1 MGMAASSTN
10 GDAMEDDS
18 EMEAF
23 DVVRIAD
30 DVIQR
35 LRFGSQDIFKS
46 EDPVIDDMLIESA
59 YRIQYETL
67 RQDLIATQEEVA
79 RLKRQLQERD
89 YAERKKRNSE
99 SHKSRKTFKRG
110 EAEQLKL
117 EQKLK
122 STVQDVKTKFMQYSC
137 HQLCMDKEME
147 VMKCFDLNRQKTL
160 KCSKL
165 KLSNELVKL
174 LLILEFM
181 FTNSAA
187 FRKNNIDMVYGTLN
201 NLVRASKDSVTELER
216 QVSQV
221 LYDLKHSQDLQYYVK
236 EDLTF
241 VSAKEIDVGNRAVII
256 VFVPFPQ
263 YKQYRRILVRLIH
276 EVEKKFGGK
285 HVVFVAKRRILPKPT
300 RGKRKI
306 TQKQKRPRSRTLAAV
321 HDEYLND
328 IVFPAEIVGKRI
340 RVRLDG
346 SRLLKVHLDRN
357 QKAAVEHKTET
368 FAAVY
373 KHLTG
378 KEVKFEFPVPLVCN
392 NRLFIAAEWRKNK
405 AVGWRT
411 CDYIRLKKEL
421 LECAKKENVIVTLGT
436 GTGKTFIAVMLIRE
450 MSESVHQPLKEGG
463 KRSLFIV
470 DKVPLV
476 KQQAEHIRINTNL
489 KVGEFHG
496 ALGVD
501 CWSAKI
507 WMEFFD
513 KFHVLVMTAEIF
525 RNILAHGF
533 IKFDIV
539 NLIVFDECHHATKQ
553 HPYKKIMELY
563 KLCYNNNDSGIQPRI
578 LGLTASVMNK
588 KGDEIGLQKAIRNL
602 ETTLCSRVVGT
613 SHAELLKL
621 YSADPHIAVV
631 ACKNDN
637 KYDWHELDL
646 FFQHLV
652 RSTQKSL
659 ERCGRDCEGNVS
671 LYIQHVCDVLAKLD
685 SIMGQLGPWCA
696 LQVCKQMLQST
707 TNLATRISTLLA
719 DDEDNNLFSLFT
731 SASDAGSS
739 VWLGVLKTCLK
750 VTSVKLKR
758 HIGLVDSVQKLKCQQ
773 QAVWNCIRQS
783 TPGSLLYSGELNFQ
797 WEKNNSR
804 KFENANEANGPPFQI
819 LIDTA
824 KKLQPRSYSYLEVD
838 YVVGSRMSAEVVEPS
853 YARQEEVLK
862 NFRHGKLNLLV
873 ATSILEEGI
882 DVRHCNYVIRFD
894 TPLTFRSFVQ
904 SKGRARQKIA
914 YYTILVQD
922 RFLES
927 FQEMLN
933 SFVETEKF
941 LKVNGRDL
949 NILTRTK
956 DRDHSYSGN
965 NDQVDNCRKEVNLPN
980 GDVDS
985 LVEPYYTYFEENG
998 TVKKA
1003 ACLVLSSAHS
1013 VIKRYC
1019 NKLRKDR
1026 FADSSP
1032 KFSVQTILNKDLSI
1046 SYVATVQLP
1055 TTSPLKKKIEGKPMQ
1070 NAKLAEMAAAFETAK
1085 MLHAMSE
1092 LNEFLVP
1099 SVTVRKEI
1107 ELKEDEQFFSIS
1119 SRSYYLKEVPDALY
1133 KAIPRADQKSYL
1145 YAISISSI
1153 ESFLPRLG
1161 ILVSKPIGN
1170 LPGFS
1175 VFTDESYIDVEI
1187 EFVEE
1192 TSYSAHQL
1200 DILTSFHCCLFKNY
1214 LFSGETDFIFD
1225 PENAA
1230 CSYLIVP
1237 LKCEYNSKCS
1247 VDLSIAE
1254 KIINWSKDVSHIP
1267 QQRIVYP
1274 WYKNKGDHDYYYFVT
1289 AVDNT
1294 CTPMSPFPFKMY
1306 RSFAEYFEV
1315 AKQVKV
1321 LDKNQPLL
1329 SVKMVSFKRLN
1340 LLCEKQI
1347 SILLFDFDD
1356 DTSSCQCKVVPEL
1369 VVIHPMPASMWRC
1382 LIFLPTVLYRMNHL
1396 LIAEQLRLQ
1405 ILREAMFPG
1414 EVLEENRKI
1423 QPLDKDWYLLASRL
1437 NDMCIV
1443 DNQLPVKLSKLQVN
1457 SNSAAAA
1464 TATGSIDPETQAL
1477 LEEFDVRFCNAC
1489 PTVPVDDQ
1497 LDILTGNSVAESHTA
1512 ESNDECLFD
1521 THFSLQLLSSIQPQ
1535 QQPLENVDFGIVE
1548 SDGESD
1554 FVAAPALPE
1563 SELNLFVEPSDVS
1576 DTPAQHWPGPQCR
1589 DVLRALTLRNAQ
1601 DMFDLESME
1610 ALGDSFLKFIV
1621 SLHIFKKETSWNEG
1635 RLSSLRSE
1643 IVSNTNLFNLGKKKL
1658 LQAKLTAVPF
1668 DPTAQWLPP
1677 CFRSLAALESG
1688 YEFVNELIDEG
1699 DSKKKNQAL
1708 KAKTPT
1714 PVVVAECYEMCSLNR
1729 THQVICDKSIAD
1741 CVEALVGCYLLE
1753 AGMRPA
1759 IKLLKWFG
1767 IDIDDNLMN
1776 LLSSSSSSAFFSE
1789 NCVLIGPE
1797 AKIHSIWT
1805 AYDLNSFEAKIGYRF
1820 TNKAYLIQALTHSS
1834 YNEVETPVTDSYER
1848 LEFLGDAI
1856 LDYLISRHLY
1866 SSKRI
1871 RSPGLLSDLRSA
1883 LVNNVFFASMA
1894 VLNHFQKY
1902 FLYFNAELLTVN
1914 ERFVLTMRGLKESVN
1929 FHNELYMME
1938 EEQDDDEKE
1947 TGEFAE
1953 HVEVPKPLGDI
1964 FESVAGAIFLDSHC
1978 SLATVWQVYYNMLAE
1993 EIDKCLCHPPI
2004 SPVRHLL
2011 ELEPERVQFNI
2022 LDREEGN
2029 SVRVQVVVTG
2039 KGSFIG
2045 SGKTYG
2051 VSLTPTGAAI
2061 CRDNDLADGVRVLS
2075 SSYPRLSAT
2084 SPWPGHTD

>member
-1 MGMAASSTN
+1 MGLAASSTPR
-10 GDAMEDDS
+10 DDIVNEN

-35 LRFGSQDIFKS
+35 LRFGSQEIFKS
-46 EDPVIDDMLIESA
+46 DDTVIDDMLKF
-59 YRIQYETL
+59 YEAL

-79 RLKRQLQERD
+79 RLKRLLHERD
-89 YAERKKRNSE
+89 YAERKKRNSD
-99 SHKSRKTFKRG
+99 SHKLRKAFKRE

-122 STVQDVKTKFMQYSC
+122 NTVKDVKTKFMQYSC

-147 VMKCFDLNRQKTL
+147 SSV
-160 KCSKL
+160 
-165 KLSNELVKL
+165 
-174 LLILEFM
+174 
-181 FTNSAA
+181 A
-187 FRKNNIDMVYGTLN
+187 FCKNNIDMVYGTLN
-201 NLVRASKDSVTELER
+201 NLVRASKDTVTELER

-241 VSAKEIDVGNRAVII
+241 VSAKEIDVGHRAVII

-378 KEVKFEFPVPLVCN
+378 KEQGV
-392 NRLFIAAEWRKNK
+392 NRVLSAGEWRKSK
-405 AVGWRT
+405 AVGCRT

-421 LECAKKENVIVTLGT
+421 LECAKKENVIVSLGT

-450 MSESVHQPLKEGG
+450 MSESVRQPLNEGG

-470 DKVPLV
+470 DRVPLV

-501 CWSAKI
+501 CWSAEI
-507 WMEFFD
+507 WMSFFD
-513 KFHVLVMTAEIF
+513 KFHVLVMTAEIL

-533 IKFDIV
+533 IKFDIL

-553 HPYKKIMELY
+553 HPYRKIMELY
-563 KLCYNNNDSGIQPRI
+563 KLCYNNNNNGVQPRI

-588 KGDEIGLQKAIRNL
+588 KGDENGLQKAIRSL

-613 SHAELLKL
+613 SHTDVLKL
-621 YSADPHIAVV
+621 HSADPHIAII

-637 KYDWHELDL
+637 KHDWYELDL

-652 RSTQKSL
+652 RDTQKSL
-659 ERCGRDCEGNVS
+659 ERCGRECEGDVT
-671 LYIQHVCDVLAKLD
+671 LYMQHVSDVLSKLD
-685 SIMGQLGPWCA
+685 GIMGQLGPWCA
-696 LQVCKQMLQST
+696 LQICKRMLNNT
-707 TNLATRISTLLA
+707 TNLASRMLSMFIA
-719 DDEDNNLFSLFT
+719 DDGLFSPLT
-731 SASDAGSS
+731 SESEDKGGA
-739 VWLGVLKTCLK
+739 VWLEVLKTCLK

-758 HIGLVDSVQKLKCQQ
+758 HIGLVDSVQKLKSVVSDRLSALLSILDAENGSSFINNLLTSSNKPFGIVFVNQRLV
-773 QAVWNCIRQS
+773 AFCI
-783 TPGSLLYSGELNFQ
+783 
-797 WEKNNSR
+797 
-804 KFENANEANGPPFQI
+804 AM

-824 KKLQPRSYSYLEVD
+824 KKLQPRSYSYIEVD
-838 YVVGSRMSAEVVEPS
+838 YIVGCKMSAEFVEPS

-862 NFRHGKLNLLV
+862 NFRNGNLNLLV

-882 DVRHCNYVIRFD
+882 DVRQCNYVIRFD
-894 TPLTFRSFVQ
+894 MPLTFRSFVQ
-904 SKGRARQKIA
+904 SKGRARQKVA

-922 RFLES
+922 RFLKS

-933 SFVETEKF
+933 SFVETEKS
-941 LKVNGRDL
+941 LK
-949 NILTRTK
+949 
-956 DRDHSYSGN
+956 SYSGN
-965 NDQVDNCRKEVNLPN
+965 NGEIDNCRKEVNSPN
-980 GDVDS
+980 GNVD
-985 LVEPYYTYFEENG
+985 LLIEPYYTQLKQKG

-1003 ACLVLSSAHS
+1003 ACLVLSSAFN

-1026 FADSSP
+1026 FTDCRP
-1032 KFSVQTILNKDLSI
+1032 KFSVQTILNADLSI

-1055 TTSPLKKKIEGKPMQ
+1055 TNSPLKKKIEGKPMLSS
-1070 NAKLAEMAAAFETAK
+1070 KLAEMAAAFEATK
-1085 MLHAMSE
+1085 LLHAMGE
-1092 LNEFLVP
+1092 LNEFLMP
-1099 SVTVRKEI
+1099 LATVRKEI
-1107 ELKEDEQFFSIS
+1107 ELKEDEQFFSVS
-1119 SRSYYLKEVPDALY
+1119 SKSYYLKEVPDAIY

-1145 YAISISSI
+1145 YAISISSV

-1161 ILVSKPIGN
+1161 ILISKPIGN
-1170 LPGFS
+1170 LPRFS
-1175 VFTDESYIDVEI
+1175 IFTDESDIDVEI

-1192 TSYSAHQL
+1192 ISYSADQL

-1214 LFSGETDFIFD
+1214 LFNEERDFIFD

-1254 KIINWSKDVSHIP
+1254 KITNWNKDVSHVP
-1267 QQRIVYP
+1267 QQRSEKFIMNSSSYFNAVIYP
-1274 WYKNKGDHDYYYFVT
+1274 WYKNKDDRDIYYFVT
-1289 AVDNT
+1289 GVDNT
-1294 CTPMSPFPFKMY
+1294 STPMSPFPFKFY
-1306 RSFAEYFEV
+1306 RSFAEYFELT
-1315 AKQVKV
+1315 KQVKV

-1329 SVKMVSFKRLN
+1329 KVKMVSFKRLN

-1356 DTSSCQCKVVPEL
+1356 DGSSCQCKVVPEL
-1369 VVIHPMPASMWRC
+1369 VVIHPMPASMWRS
-1382 LIFLPTVLYRMNHL
+1382 LIFLPTVLYRINHL

-1414 EVLEENRKI
+1414 EELLPLDENCEI
-1423 QPLDKDWYLLASRL
+1423 QPLNKDWYLVASRL
-1437 NDMCIV
+1437 NDICVV
-1443 DNQLPVKLSKLQVN
+1443 DNQLPMKAPVGTLPQMN
-1457 SNSAAAA
+1457 GNSAAVAD
-1464 TATGSIDPETQAL
+1464 SVDPETRAL
-1477 LEEFDVRFCNAC
+1477 LEEFDVRFHIAS
-1489 PTVPVDDQ
+1489 PTTVAAFDDQ
-1497 LDILTGNSVAESHTA
+1497 FDIFTGNSVANSDTTES
-1512 ESNDECLFD
+1512 SDECLFD
-1521 THFSLQLLSSIQPQ
+1521 THFSMQLMSKRQ
-1535 QQPLENVDFGIVE
+1535 QLENGNNINSILDFGVVE
-1548 SDGESD
+1548 SDGEGD
-1554 FVAAPALPE
+1554 FVAVPALPK
-1563 SELNLFVEPSDVS
+1563 SELNLFVQPSETAALV
-1576 DTPAQHWPGPQCR
+1576 QQWRGPQCR

-1621 SLHIFKKETSWNEG
+1621 SLQVFKKQAGLNEG

-1643 IVSNTNLFNLGKKKL
+1643 IISNTNLFNLGKKKL

-1668 DPTAQWLPP
+1668 DPTTQWLPP
-1677 CFRSLAALESG
+1677 CFRSSAALESG
-1688 YEFVNELIDEG
+1688 YESVDELIEQG
-1699 DSKKKNQAL
+1699 SKKQAL
-1708 KAKTPT
+1708 KAKTPA
-1714 PVVVAECYEMCSLNR
+1714 PVVVECCKICSLNR
-1729 THQVICDKSIAD
+1729 THQVIYDKSIAD

-1767 IDIDDNLMN
+1767 IDIDDNVILMN
-1776 LLSSSSSSAFFSE
+1776 FPSSSSSSFCSE
-1789 NCVLIGPE
+1789 SCVLIGPE
-1797 AKIHSIWT
+1797 EKIHSIWT
-1805 AYDLNSFEAKIGYRF
+1805 AYDLSSFEAKIGYRF

-1834 YNEVETPVTDSYER
+1834 YNEVETPVTESYER

-1902 FLYFNAELLTVN
+1902 FLFFNAELLTVN
-1914 ERFVLTMRGLKESVN
+1914 ERFVLAMRGLKETVN
-1929 FHNELYMME
+1929 FHNELYTME
-1938 EEQDDDEKE
+1938 EEEEEEKE
-1947 TGEFAE
+1947 IGEFAE

-1993 EIDKCLCHPPI
+1993 EIDKCLCHPPK
-2004 SPVRHLL
+2004 SPVRNLM

-2022 LDREEGN
+2022 LDREEGSKTV
-2029 SVRVQVVVTG
+2029 SVEVVVFG

-2045 SGKTYG
+2045 SGKSYRTAKH
-2051 VSLTPTGAAI
+2051 AAAKKAL
-2061 CRDNDLADGVRVLS
+2061 RELHPS
-2075 SSYPRLSAT
+2075 SN
-2084 SPWPGHTD
+2084 HFII

>member
-10 GDAMEDDS
+10 GDAMEDES

-89 YAERKKRNSE
+89 YAERKKGRSGTVE
-99 SHKSRKTFKRG
+99 VGTKIEKHCSRR
-110 EAEQLKL
+110 ENQ
-117 EQKLK
+117 
-122 STVQDVKTKFMQYSC
+122 
-137 HQLCMDKEME
+137 
-147 VMKCFDLNRQKTL
+147 
-160 KCSKL
+160 

-181 FTNSAA
+181 FTVQYSCLSNSAT

-201 NLVRASKDSVTELER
+201 NLVRASKDCVTELER
-216 QVSQV
+216 HVSQV

-357 QKAAVEHKTET
+357 QKAAVEHKVNRME
-368 FAAVY
+368 
-373 KHLTG
+373 
-378 KEVKFEFPVPLVCN
+378 KEQSG
-392 NRLFIAAEWRKNK
+392 RLEN
-405 AVGWRT
+405 V
-411 CDYIRLKKEL
+411 RLYQKEL

-525 RNILAHGF
+525 RNILTHGF

-621 YSADPHIAVV
+621 YSADPHIAIV

-659 ERCGRDCEGNVS
+659 ERCGRECEGNVS

-731 SASDAGSS
+731 SGSDASSS
-739 VWLGVLKTCLK
+739 VWLEVLKTCLK

-797 WEKNNSR
+797 LEKNNSR
-804 KFENANEANGPPFQI
+804 KFENTNGANGPPFQI

-838 YVVGSRMSAEVVEPS
+838 YVVGSRMSAEVAEPS
-853 YARQEEVLK
+853 FARQEEVLK
-862 NFRHGKLNLLV
+862 NFRHGKLNLLA

-956 DRDHSYSGN
+956 DRDRSYSGN

-998 TVKKA
+998 LVKKA
-1003 ACLVLSSAHS
+1003 ACLVLSSAHN

-1085 MLHAMSE
+1085 MLHAMGE
-1092 LNEFLVP
+1092 LNEFLIP
-1099 SVTVRKEI
+1099 PVTVRKEI

-1200 DILTSFHCCLFKNY
+1200 DILTSFHCCIFKNY
-1214 LFSGETDFIFD
+1214 LFREEEDFIFD

-1247 VDLSIAE
+1247 VDLSTAE

-1267 QQRIVYP
+1267 QQRSEKFIMNSSSYFNAVVYP
-1274 WYKNKGDHDYYYFVT
+1274 WYKNKNDRDFYYFVT

-1294 CTPMSPFPFKMY
+1294 CTPMSPFPLKMY

-1315 AKQVKV
+1315 TKQVKV

-1340 LLCEKQI
+1340 LLCEKPI

-1356 DTSSCQCKVVPEL
+1356 DANSCHCKLVPEL
-1369 VVIHPMPASMWRC
+1369 VIIHPMPASMWRC

-1414 EVLEENRKI
+1414 EVLEENCEI
-1423 QPLDKDWYLLASRL
+1423 QPLNKDWYLLASRL

-1443 DNQLPVKLSKLQVN
+1443 DNQLPVKLSKLSVN

-1535 QQPLENVDFGIVE
+1535 QQPLEKVDFGIVE

-1554 FVAAPALPE
+1554 FFVAAPALPE

-1576 DTPAQHWPGPQCR
+1576 DTATAPAQHRPGPQCR
-1589 DVLRALTLRNAQ
+1589 DVLRALTLRKAQ

-1621 SLHIFKKETSWNEG
+1621 SLHVFIKETNWNEG
-1635 RLSSLRSE
+1635 RLTSLRSE
-1643 IVSNTNLFNLGKKKL
+1643 IVSNTNLFNLGKQKL

-1688 YEFVNELIDEG
+1688 YESVNELIDEG
-1699 DSKKKNQAL
+1699 DSKKKNEAL
-1708 KAKTPT
+1708 KANTPT
-1714 PVVVAECYEMCSLNR
+1714 PVVVAERYEMCSLNR
-1729 THQVICDKSIAD
+1729 THQVIYDKSIAD

-1767 IDIDDNLMN
+1767 IDIDGNLMN
-1776 LLSSSSSSAFFSE
+1776 LLSSSSSSSSSSSTAFCSE

-1871 RSPGLLSDLRSA
+1871 RSPGLLSDLRAA
-1883 LVNNVFFASMA
+1883 LVNN
-1894 VLNHFQKY
+1894 Y
-1902 FLYFNAELLTVN
+1902 FLYFNAELLSVN
-1914 ERFVLTMRGLKESVN
+1914 ERFVLAMRGLKESVN

-1947 TGEFAE
+1947 TSEFAE

-1978 SLATVWQVYYNMLAE
+1978 SLATVWQVYYNMIAE
-1993 EIDKCLCHPPI
+1993 EIGKQRSDFTSFNKCLCHPPI

-2029 SVRVQVVVTG
+2029 SGVHVQVVVTG

-2045 SGKTYG
+2045 SGKSYRTAKHAAAKKAVRELY
-2051 VSLTPTGAAI
+2051 PTSNHFI
-2061 CRDNDLADGVRVLS
+2061 I
-2075 SSYPRLSAT
+2075 
-2084 SPWPGHTD
+2084 

>member
-10 GDAMEDDS
+10 GDAMEDES

-89 YAERKKRNSE
+89 YAERKKHHSE

-165 KLSNELVKL
+165 VSEFINCINSETQQRIGRMVVVLLYHLHGKL

-187 FRKNNIDMVYGTLN
+187 FCKNNIDMVYGTLN
-201 NLVRASKDSVTELER
+201 NLVRASKDSVTDLER

-357 QKAAVEHKTET
+357 QKAAVEHKQNGE
-368 FAAVY
+368 
-373 KHLTG
+373 
-378 KEVKFEFPVPLVCN
+378 
-392 NRLFIAAEWRKNK
+392 
-405 AVGWRT
+405 RT
-411 CDYIRLKKEL
+411 KRSKEL

-463 KRSLFIV
+463 KRSFFIV

-501 CWSAKI
+501 FWSAKI

-563 KLCYNNNDSGIQPRI
+563 KLCYNNNNSGIQPRI

-613 SHAELLKL
+613 SHAELLKF
-621 YSADPHIAVV
+621 YSADPHIAIV

-659 ERCGRDCEGNVS
+659 ERCGRDCEGNES

-707 TNLATRISTLLA
+707 TKLATRISTLLA
-719 DDEDNNLFSLFT
+719 DDEDNNLFSLLT
-731 SASDAGSS
+731 SGSDASRS
-739 VWLGVLKTCLK
+739 VWLEVLKTCLK

-758 HIGLVDSVQKLKCQQ
+758 HIGLVDSVQKLKCVVSDRLSALLNILDSENGSSFVNNLLTSSNKPFGIVFVNQRLV
-773 QAVWNCIRQS
+773 AYCI
-783 TPGSLLYSGELNFQ
+783 
-797 WEKNNSR
+797 
-804 KFENANEANGPPFQI
+804 AI

-1003 ACLVLSSAHS
+1003 ACLVLSSAHN

-1026 FADSSP
+1026 FSDSSP

-1092 LNEFLVP
+1092 LNEFLIP
-1099 SVTVRKEI
+1099 PVTVRKEI
-1107 ELKEDEQFFSIS
+1107 ELKEDEEFFSIS
-1119 SRSYYLKEVPDALY
+1119 SRSYYLKEVPDVLY

-1170 LPGFS
+1170 LPRFS

-1214 LFSGETDFIFD
+1214 LFSEETDFIFD

-1247 VDLSIAE
+1247 VDLSTAE

-1267 QQRIVYP
+1267 QQRSEKFIMNSSSYFNAVVYP
-1274 WYKNKGDHDYYYFVT
+1274 WYKNKDDRDFYYFVT

-1356 DTSSCQCKVVPEL
+1356 DTNSSHCKVVPEL

-1414 EVLEENRKI
+1414 EVLEGNCEI
-1423 QPLDKDWYLLASRL
+1423 QPLNKDWYLLASRL

-1497 LDILTGNSVAESHTA
+1497 LDILTGNSVAESHKA

-1521 THFSLQLLSSIQPQ
+1521 TQFSLQLLSSIQPQ

-1576 DTPAQHWPGPQCR
+1576 DTATAPAQHCPGPQCR
-1589 DVLRALTLRNAQ
+1589 DVLRALTLRSAQ

-1621 SLHIFKKETSWNEG
+1621 SLHVFKKETSWNEG
-1635 RLSSLRSE
+1635 RLTSLRSE

-1688 YEFVNELIDEG
+1688 YESVKELIDEG
-1699 DSKKKNQAL
+1699 ASKKKKQAL
-1708 KAKTPT
+1708 KAKTLA

-1729 THQVICDKSIAD
+1729 THQMIYDKSIAD

-1776 LLSSSSSSAFFSE
+1776 LLSSSSSSVFCSE

-1805 AYDLNSFEAKIGYRF
+1805 AYDLNSFEAKLGYRF

-1914 ERFVLTMRGLKESVN
+1914 ERFVLAMRGLKESVN

-1947 TGEFAE
+1947 TSKFAE

-1993 EIDKCLCHPPI
+1993 EIGKQPSDFTSFNKCLCHPPI

-2029 SVRVQVVVTG
+2029 SGVHVQVVVTG
-2039 KGSFIG
+2039 KGRFIG
-2045 SGKTYG
+2045 SGKSYRTAKHAAAKKA
-2051 VSLTPTGAAI
+2051 LRELHPTSNHFI
-2061 CRDNDLADGVRVLS
+2061 I
-2075 SSYPRLSAT
+2075 
-2084 SPWPGHTD
+2084 

>member
-10 GDAMEDDS
+10 GDAMEDES

-89 YAERKKRNSE
+89 YAERKKGRSGTVE
-99 SHKSRKTFKRG
+99 VGTKIEKHCSRR
-110 EAEQLKL
+110 ENQ
-117 EQKLK
+117 
-122 STVQDVKTKFMQYSC
+122 
-137 HQLCMDKEME
+137 
-147 VMKCFDLNRQKTL
+147 
-160 KCSKL
+160 

-181 FTNSAA
+181 FTVQYSCLSNSAT

-201 NLVRASKDSVTELER
+201 NLVRASKDCVTELER
-216 QVSQV
+216 HVSQV

-357 QKAAVEHKTET
+357 QKAAVEHKVNRME
-368 FAAVY
+368 
-373 KHLTG
+373 
-378 KEVKFEFPVPLVCN
+378 KEQSG
-392 NRLFIAAEWRKNK
+392 RLEN
-405 AVGWRT
+405 V
-411 CDYIRLKKEL
+411 RLYQKEL

-525 RNILAHGF
+525 RNILTHGF

-621 YSADPHIAVV
+621 YSADPHIAIV

-659 ERCGRDCEGNVS
+659 ERCGRECEGNVS

-731 SASDAGSS
+731 SGSDASSS
-739 VWLGVLKTCLK
+739 VWLEVLKTCLK

-758 HIGLVDSVQKLKCQQ
+758 HIGLVDSVQKLKCVFIRQQFVDQQQ

-797 WEKNNSR
+797 LEKNNSR
-804 KFENANEANGPPFQI
+804 KFENTNGANGPPFQI

-838 YVVGSRMSAEVVEPS
+838 YVVGSRMSAEVAEPS
-853 YARQEEVLK
+853 FARQEEVLK
-862 NFRHGKLNLLV
+862 NFRHGKLNLLA

-956 DRDHSYSGN
+956 DRDRSYSGN

-998 TVKKA
+998 LVKKA
-1003 ACLVLSSAHS
+1003 ACLVLSSAHN

-1085 MLHAMSE
+1085 MLHAMGE
-1092 LNEFLVP
+1092 LNEFLIP
-1099 SVTVRKEI
+1099 PVTVRKEI

-1200 DILTSFHCCLFKNY
+1200 DILTSFHCCIFKNY
-1214 LFSGETDFIFD
+1214 LFREEEDFIFD

-1247 VDLSIAE
+1247 VDLSTAE

-1267 QQRIVYP
+1267 QQRSEKFIMNSSSYFNAVVYP
-1274 WYKNKGDHDYYYFVT
+1274 WYKNKNDRDFYYFVT

-1294 CTPMSPFPFKMY
+1294 CTPMSPFPLKMY

-1315 AKQVKV
+1315 TKQVKV

-1340 LLCEKQI
+1340 LLCEKPI

-1356 DTSSCQCKVVPEL
+1356 DANSCHCKLVPEL
-1369 VVIHPMPASMWRC
+1369 VIIHPMPASMWRC

-1414 EVLEENRKI
+1414 EVLEENCEI
-1423 QPLDKDWYLLASRL
+1423 QPLNKDWYLLASRL

-1443 DNQLPVKLSKLQVN
+1443 DNQLPVKLSKLSVN

-1535 QQPLENVDFGIVE
+1535 QQPLEKVDFGIVE

-1554 FVAAPALPE
+1554 FFVAAPALPE

-1576 DTPAQHWPGPQCR
+1576 DTATAPAQHRPGPQCR
-1589 DVLRALTLRNAQ
+1589 DVLRALTLRKAQ

-1621 SLHIFKKETSWNEG
+1621 SLHVFIKETNWNEG
-1635 RLSSLRSE
+1635 RLTSLRSE
-1643 IVSNTNLFNLGKKKL
+1643 IVSNTNLFNLGKQKL

-1688 YEFVNELIDEG
+1688 YESVNELIDEG
-1699 DSKKKNQAL
+1699 DSKKKNEAL
-1708 KAKTPT
+1708 KANTPT
-1714 PVVVAECYEMCSLNR
+1714 PVVVAERYEMCSLNR
-1729 THQVICDKSIAD
+1729 THQVIYDKSIAD

-1767 IDIDDNLMN
+1767 IDIDGNLMN
-1776 LLSSSSSSAFFSE
+1776 LLSSSSSSSSSSSTAFCSE

-1871 RSPGLLSDLRSA
+1871 RSPGLLSDLRAA
-1883 LVNNVFFASMA
+1883 LVNN
-1894 VLNHFQKY
+1894 Y
-1902 FLYFNAELLTVN
+1902 FLYFNAELLSVN
-1914 ERFVLTMRGLKESVN
+1914 ERFVLAMRGLKESVN

-1947 TGEFAE
+1947 TSEFAE

-1978 SLATVWQVYYNMLAE
+1978 SLATVWQVYYNMIAE
-1993 EIDKCLCHPPI
+1993 EIGKQRSDFTSFNKCLCHPPI

-2029 SVRVQVVVTG
+2029 SGVHVQVVVTG

-2045 SGKTYG
+2045 SGKSYRTAKHAAAKKAVRELY
-2051 VSLTPTGAAI
+2051 PTSNHFI
-2061 CRDNDLADGVRVLS
+2061 I
-2075 SSYPRLSAT
+2075 
-2084 SPWPGHTD
+2084 

>member
-1 MGMAASSTN
+1 LIMGMAASSTPR
-10 GDAMEDDS
+10 DDIVDEA
-18 EMEAF
+18 EMQAF

-35 LRFGSQDIFKS
+35 LRFGSQEIFKS
-46 EDPVIDDMLIESA
+46 DDAVIDDMLKESA
-59 YRIQYETL
+59 YRIQYEAL
-67 RQDLIATQEEVA
+67 RQDLIATQQEVA
-79 RLKRQLQERD
+79 RLKRLLHERD
-89 YAERKKRNSE
+89 YAERKKRNSD
-99 SHKSRKTFKRG
+99 SHKLKKAFKRE

-122 STVQDVKTKFMQYSC
+122 NTVKDVKTKFMQYSC

-165 KLSNELVKL
+165 VSEFINCINSETQQRIGLSKSSV
-174 LLILEFM
+174 
-181 FTNSAA
+181 A
-187 FRKNNIDMVYGTLN
+187 FCKNNIDMVYGTLN
-201 NLVRASKDSVTELER
+201 NLVRASKDTVTELER

-241 VSAKEIDVGNRAVII
+241 VSAKEIDVGNRVVII

-378 KEVKFEFPVPLVCN
+378 KEVKFEFPEGVV
-392 NRLFIAAEWRKNK
+392 NRVLSAGEWRMRR
-405 AVGWRT
+405 AIGCRT
-411 CDYIRLKKEL
+411 CDCIRLKKEL
-421 LECAKKENVIVTLGT
+421 LECAKKENVIVSLGT

-450 MSESVHQPLKEGG
+450 MSESVRQPLKEGG

-489 KVGEFHG
+489 KVGEFYG

-501 CWSAKI
+501 CWSAEI
-507 WMEFFD
+507 WMSFFD
-513 KFHVLVMTAEIF
+513 RFHVLVMTAEIL
-525 RNILAHGF
+525 RNILSHGF
-533 IKFDIV
+533 IKFDIL
-539 NLIVFDECHHATKQ
+539 NLIVFDECHHAAKQ
-553 HPYKKIMELY
+553 HPYRKIMELY
-563 KLCYNNNDSGIQPRI
+563 KLCYNNNSNGVQPRI
-578 LGLTASVMNK
+578 LGLTASVMNR
-588 KGDEIGLQKAIRNL
+588 KGDENCLQKAIRSL

-613 SHAELLKL
+613 SHTDMLKL

-637 KYDWHELDL
+637 KHDWHELDL

-652 RSTQKSL
+652 RDTQKSL
-659 ERCGRDCEGNVS
+659 ERCSRECEGDVT
-671 LYIQHVCDVLAKLD
+671 LYMQHVTDVLAKLD
-685 SIMGQLGPWCA
+685 GIMGQLGPWCA
-696 LQVCKQMLQST
+696 LQICKRMLNNT
-707 TNLATRISTLLA
+707 TNLESRILSMFM
-719 DDEDNNLFSLFT
+719 DNDSLFLLPT
-731 SASDAGSS
+731 SESETKGGV
-739 VWLGVLKTCLK
+739 VWLEVLKTCLK

-758 HIGLVDSVQKLKCQQ
+758 HVGLVDSMQKLKSVVSDRLSALLSILDAENDSSFINNLLTSNNKPFGIVFVNQRLV
-773 QAVWNCIRQS
+773 AFCI
-783 TPGSLLYSGELNFQ
+783 
-797 WEKNNSR
+797 
-804 KFENANEANGPPFQI
+804 AI
-819 LIDTA
+819 LIDKA
-824 KKLQPRSYSYLEVD
+824 KKLQPRSYSYIEVD
-838 YVVGSRMSAEVVEPS
+838 YIVGCRMSAEIVEPS

-862 NFRHGKLNLLV
+862 NFRHGNLNLLV

-882 DVRHCNYVIRFD
+882 DIRQCNYVIRFD
-894 TPLTFRSFVQ
+894 MPLTFRSFVQ
-904 SKGRARQKIA
+904 SKGRARQKVA

-922 RFLES
+922 RFLDS

-933 SFVETEKF
+933 SFVETEKS
-941 LKVNGRDL
+941 LK
-949 NILTRTK
+949 
-956 DRDHSYSGN
+956 SYNGN
-965 NDQVDNCRKEVNLPN
+965 NGEVDNCRKELNSSN
-980 GDVDS
+980 DNVDS
-985 LVEPYYTYFEENG
+985 LIEPYYTQLKEKG
-998 TVKKA
+998 TAKKA
-1003 ACLVLSSAHS
+1003 ACLVLSSAFN

-1019 NKLRKDR
+1019 NKLRKDK
-1026 FADSSP
+1026 FTDSRP
-1032 KFSVQTILNKDLSI
+1032 KFSVQTILNADLSI

-1055 TTSPLKKKIEGKPMQ
+1055 TTSPLKKKIEGKPMGSS
-1070 NAKLAEMAAAFETAK
+1070 KLAEMAAAFEATK
-1085 MLHAMSE
+1085 LLHAMGE
-1092 LNEFLVP
+1092 LNEFLMP
-1099 SVTVRKEI
+1099 TATVRKEI
-1107 ELKEDEQFFSIS
+1107 ELKDEQFFSINS
-1119 SRSYYLKEVPDALY
+1119 KSYYLKEVPDAIY

-1145 YAISISSI
+1145 YAIGISSV

-1161 ILVSKPIGN
+1161 ILISKPIGN
-1170 LPGFS
+1170 LPRFS
-1175 VFTDESYIDVEI
+1175 IFTDESDIDVEI
-1187 EFVEE
+1187 EFIEE

-1214 LFSGETDFIFD
+1214 LFSEERDFIFD

-1237 LKCEYNSKCS
+1237 LKCEYGSKCS
-1247 VDLSIAE
+1247 VDLAIAE
-1254 KIINWSKDVSHIP
+1254 KITNWDKDVSYVP
-1267 QQRIVYP
+1267 QQRSEKFIMNSSSYFNTVVYP
-1274 WYKNKGDHDYYYFVT
+1274 WYKNKFDRDIYYFVT
-1289 AVDNT
+1289 GVDNT
-1294 CTPMSPFPFKMY
+1294 CTPMSPFPFKIY
-1306 RSFAEYFEV
+1306 RSFAEYFELT
-1315 AKQVKV
+1315 KQVKV
-1321 LDKNQPLL
+1321 MDKSQPLL
-1329 SVKMVSFKRLN
+1329 KVKMVSFKRLN
-1340 LLCEKQI
+1340 FVCEKQI

-1356 DTSSCQCKVVPEL
+1356 DGSSCHCKVVPEL
-1369 VVIHPMPASMWRC
+1369 VVIHPMPASMWRS
-1382 LIFLPTVLYRMNHL
+1382 LIFLPTVLYRINHL

-1414 EVLEENRKI
+1414 EELLPLEENCEI
-1423 QPLDKDWYLLASRL
+1423 QPLNKDWYLVASRL
-1437 NDMCIV
+1437 NDICVV
-1443 DNQLPVKLSKLQVN
+1443 DSQLPMKAPVGKLPLVN
-1457 SNSAAAA
+1457 GNSVAIAD
-1464 TATGSIDPETQAL
+1464 SVDPETRAL
-1477 LEEFDVRFCNAC
+1477 LEEFDVRFHVAS
-1489 PTVPVDDQ
+1489 PTTVAFDGRFDVFNGKSV
-1497 LDILTGNSVAESHTA
+1497 TNSDAAES
-1512 ESNDECLFD
+1512 SDECLFD
-1521 THFSLQLLSSIQPQ
+1521 THFSVQLLSKRQ
-1535 QQPLENVDFGIVE
+1535 QLENVNSILDFGVVE
-1548 SDGESD
+1548 SDGEGD
-1554 FVAAPALPE
+1554 FVAAPGLPE
-1563 SELNLFVEPSDVS
+1563 SELNLFVQPSDTATLV
-1576 DTPAQHWPGPQCR
+1576 QHWRGPQCR
-1589 DVLRALTLRNAQ
+1589 DVLRALTLRNAR

-1610 ALGDSFLKFIV
+1610 ALGDSFLKFVV
-1621 SLHIFKKETSWNEG
+1621 SLQVFKKQADFNEG
-1635 RLSSLRSE
+1635 RLSMLRSE
-1643 IVSNTNLFNLGKKKL
+1643 IVSNTNLYNLGKKKL
-1658 LQAKLTAVPF
+1658 LQAKLIAVAF
-1668 DPTAQWLPP
+1668 DPTVQWLPP
-1677 CFRSLAALESG
+1677 CFRSSAASESG
-1688 YEFVNELIDEG
+1688 YEYVNELIEQS
-1699 DSKKKNQAL
+1699 SKKQAM
-1708 KAKTPT
+1708 KAETPA
-1714 PVVVAECYEMCSLNR
+1714 PVVVECCKVCSLNR
-1729 THQVICDKSIAD
+1729 THQVIYDKSIAD
-1741 CVEALVGCYLLE
+1741 CVEALIGCYLLE

-1767 IDIDDNLMN
+1767 IEIDDNLMN
-1776 LLSSSSSSAFFSE
+1776 FSSSSSSFCSE
-1789 NCVLIGPE
+1789 SCVLIGPE
-1797 AKIHSIWT
+1797 EKIHSIWT
-1805 AYDLNSFEAKIGYRF
+1805 AYDLSSFEAKIGYRF

-1902 FLYFNAELLTVN
+1902 FLFFNAELLTVN
-1914 ERFVLTMRGLKESVN
+1914 ERFVMAMRGLKGTVN
-1929 FHNELYMME
+1929 FHSELYMME
-1938 EEQDDDEKE
+1938 EEEEEKE

-1978 SLATVWQVYYNMLAE
+1978 CLATVWQVYYNMLAE
-1993 EIDKCLCHPPI
+1993 EIDKCLCQPPK
-2004 SPVRHLL
+2004 SPVRNLM

-2022 LDREEGN
+2022 LEREEGSKVV
-2029 SVRVQVVVTG
+2029 SVEVVVLG

-2045 SGKTYG
+2045 SGKSYRTAKH
-2051 VSLTPTGAAI
+2051 AAAKKALRELHPNLDHFI
-2061 CRDNDLADGVRVLS
+2061 I
-2075 SSYPRLSAT
+2075 
-2084 SPWPGHTD
+2084 